1 MIAIK
6 LIFDIL
12 CLVAVLGAL
21 AYGVLL
27 AGGWLVEL
35 WRDWRA
41 ALDDDPARD
50 VKRDSKEED

>member
-1 MIAIK
+1 MTALK
-6 LIFDIL
+6 LIFDIV

-41 ALDDDPARD
+41 ALADDPARD
-50 VKRDSKEED
+50 ARRDSKED